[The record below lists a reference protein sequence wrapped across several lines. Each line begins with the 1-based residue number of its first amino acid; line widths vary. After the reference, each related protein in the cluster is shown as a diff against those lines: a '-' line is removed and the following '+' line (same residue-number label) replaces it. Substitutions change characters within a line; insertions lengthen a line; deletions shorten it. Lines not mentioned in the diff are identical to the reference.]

1 MSLSIRT
8 RLLAFM
14 LVAAF
19 PAVIIMLLTGDELED
34 NAVSSAESRSLRQV
48 QNMAAHHERIVDNAR
63 LLLATLAKTTE
74 VRSLDRKSSQELLA
88 DVQQRNSVYVSLAL
102 ADVSG
107 RILAR
112 APAQSF
118 GNRDDDPGKAEYFK
132 KALAGGEFVTGE
144 YTYLRQAKR
153 VVLDFA
159 QPVADA
165 SGKNVGVLL
174 AAFDLNHFGSL
185 FAEAGLPQGA
195 VFTLTDAAG
204 MRLTRFPETEK
215 YTWVPDLPQMI
226 ARMSGP
232 QDEGA
237 FQEVG
242 VDGVL
247 RLYAYKRLH
256 FAGAPFPF
264 LMIRLGIPVDEA
276 LAMARG
282 LVNRNLA
289 VLFMAS
295 GLFMFAAWMFG
306 EVAVVR
312 KLKELLRA
320 ATQLGAGDLDA
331 RTGLPHGSDEIGRL
345 GFAFDTMAQALQE
358 RDRERRAAEEEV
370 ATLNRELEERVRQRT
385 SELAAANQ
393 GLEEAM
399 ERLSQAQLQI
409 IQSEKMAALG
419 VLVAGVSHE
428 INTPVGIGITAVSF
442 LEEKSRDL
450 RKLYD
455 SGTVTR
461 ADFQEFMTTVDT
473 SVKIISGNLARASDL
488 LHTFK
493 RVAVDQSSEEK
504 RVFKVKEYIGEI
516 LTSLQPKLKRTRH
529 TVSVTCDD
537 ALEIESYPGVFYQI
551 LVNFIMNSLA
561 HAFPEDA
568 EGHMSITVTIQ
579 DSHLS
584 LVYADDGA
592 GMDAATLSRIFEPF
606 FTTTRTLGGSGLGLS
621 IVYNLVTRTLGGEIR
636 AASEPGKGTVF
647 TIVAPLGQGNGHA

>member
-14 LVAAF
+14 LVAAL
-19 PAVIIMLLTGDELED
+19 PAVIVMILTGGELEKKV
-34 NAVSSAESRSLRQV
+34 VSTAENNCLRQV

-74 VRSLDRKSSQELLA
+74 IRSLDRRASQELLE
-88 DVQQRNSVYVSLAL
+88 DVQRRNSVYVSLAL

-107 RILAR
+107 KILAR
-112 APAQSF
+112 APSQSF
-118 GNRDDDPGKAEYFK
+118 GGRDDDPGKAAYFK
-132 KALAGGEFVTGE
+132 QALSGGEFVTGE
-144 YTYLRQAKR
+144 YLYLRRAKR
-153 VVLDFA
+153 VVIDFA

-165 SGKNVGVLL
+165 SGKNTGVLL

-185 FAEAGLPQGA
+185 FADAGLPPGA
-195 VFTLTDAAG
+195 VFTLTDAGG

-226 ARMSGP
+226 AKMSGP
-232 QDEGA
+232 QDEGT
-237 FQEVG
+237 FQEAG

-256 FAGAPFPF
+256 FEGAPFPF
-264 LMIRLGIPVDEA
+264 LMIRLGVPVDEA

-289 VLFMAS
+289 VLFLAS
-295 GLFMFAAWMFG
+295 GVFMFAAWMFG

-320 ATQLGAGDLDA
+320 ATQLGGGDLKT
-331 RTGLPHGSDEIGRL
+331 RTGLPHGKDEIGRL
-345 GFAFDTMAQALQE
+345 GFAFDSMAQALQE
-358 RDRERRAAEEEV
+358 RDLKRRAAEEEV
-370 ATLNRELEERVRQRT
+370 ATLNRELEERVRVRT
-385 SELAAANQ
+385 SELAEANK
-393 GLEEAM
+393 GLAEAM
-399 ERLSQAQLQI
+399 ERLTRAQSQI

-428 INTPVGIGITAVSF
+428 ISTPVGIGITAVSF

-450 RKLYD
+450 HTLYD
-455 SGTVTR
+455 SGTVSR
-461 ADFQEFMTTVDT
+461 ADFQEFLGTVDT
-473 SVKIISGNLARASDL
+473 SVKIITDNLARASEL
-488 LHTFK
+488 LRSFK

-516 LTSLQPKLKRTRH
+516 LTSLRPKLKRTRH
-529 TVSVTCDD
+529 TVSVACDD

-551 LVNFIMNSLA
+551 LVNLIMNSLT
-561 HAFPEDA
+561 HAFSEDA
-568 EGHMSITVTIQ
+568 TGHMSISARVEDDRLT
-579 DSHLS
+579 

-606 FTTTRTLGGSGLGLS
+606 FTTARKLGGSGLGLS

-647 TIVAPLGQGNGHA
+647 TIVAPMGRENGHA